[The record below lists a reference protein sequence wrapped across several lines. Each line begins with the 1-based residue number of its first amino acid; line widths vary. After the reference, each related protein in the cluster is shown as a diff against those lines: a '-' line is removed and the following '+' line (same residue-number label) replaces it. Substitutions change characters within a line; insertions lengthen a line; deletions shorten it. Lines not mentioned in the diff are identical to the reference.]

1 MPFIQRTVQPKHL
14 SQKSLFD
21 ENGRSLVSDFE
32 LEAVTNNTLSNVL
45 RQLAS
50 LVLVANDIFE
60 DLARQLQ
67 DVHERSTKLKA
78 SIHLLEDKLTGC
90 DPKTVTVRE
99 YNRFL
104 SFSRKKKNRYTANG
118 NGGKN
123 HALLDVNVGNIM
135 EIRVGYGE
143 KGCSLGSK
151 MADLKKKRFPFSAN
165 DSVLFTCFQGEV
177 DMDH

>member
-1 MPFIQRTVQPKHL
+1 MPFIQRTVQPQYL

-60 DLARQLQ
+60 DLAKQLQ

-90 DPKTVTVRE
+90 DPKTVTVRKC
-99 YNRFL
+99 NFFL
-104 SFSRKKKNRYTANG
+104 SSPKSRYATSVGMQELRENSRIIEHICFMLDSYG
-118 NGGKN
+118 N
-123 HALLDVNVGNIM
+123 
-135 EIRVGYGE
+135 
-143 KGCSLGSK
+143 
-151 MADLKKKRFPFSAN
+151 
-165 DSVLFTCFQGEV
+165 
-177 DMDH
+177 